1 MASSSSTAGKVA
13 MTVDAAAVVV
23 VEQAVDKEAMGEE
36 AMDKAVVL
44 TMAAVV
50 AGPRQ
55 SIDKE
60 LNVIIVIIIT
70 VNFKIFSLKSKIIH
84 Y

>member
-1 MASSSSTAGKVA
+1 

-23 VEQAVDKEAMGEE
+23 VEQAVDKEAMDKE
-36 AMDKAVVL
+36 AMDKAVLL

-70 VNFKIFSLKSKIIH
+70 INFKIFSLKSKIIH

>member
-1 MASSSSTAGKVA
+1 MASSSTAGKVA

-23 VEQAVDKEAMGEE
+23 VEQAVDEE
-36 AMDKAVVL
+36 AMDKAVLL

-70 VNFKIFSLKSKIIH
+70 VNFKMFSLKSRLFITRIWIN
-84 Y
+84 

>member
-1 MASSSSTAGKVA
+1 MASSSTAGKVA

-23 VEQAVDKEAMGEE
+23 VEQAVDKEAMDKE
-36 AMDKAVVL
+36 AMDKAVLL

-70 VNFKIFSLKSKIIH
+70 INFKIFSLKSKIIH

>member
-1 MASSSSTAGKVA
+1 MASSSTAGKVA
-13 MTVDAAAVVV
+13 MTMDAAAVVV
-23 VEQAVDKEAMGEE
+23 VEQAVDKEAM
-36 AMDKAVVL
+36 DKAVLL

-70 VNFKIFSLKSKIIH
+70 VNFKILSLKSKIIH

>member
-1 MASSSSTAGKVA
+1 MASSSTAGKVA

-23 VEQAVDKEAMGEE
+23 VEQAVDEE
-36 AMDKAVVL
+36 AMDKAVLL